1 MADRFDLENDI
12 TNLLGLS
19 DDLEMLSAALLD
31 DIVSTDD
38 VVNALTGMAVM
49 ARLRAGRTFDTF
61 KAVFELDEYRAGRR
75 DSDDDDTISK
85 KYV

>member
-19 DDLEMLSAALLD
+19 DDLELLSAAVID

-38 VVNALTGMAVM
+38 VANALIGMAVM

-61 KAVFELDEYRAGRR
+61 KALFELDEYCESRR
-75 DSDDDDTISK
+75 NNNDDDTSSK